1 MKRIHRWFV
10 VIAAVALISSPAAHA
25 GPVLDGII
33 KSGELRV
40 GLTGNQPPLNATTKS
55 GKLIGMDVDIA
66 NTIASNMGVEVKF
79 VTMPFPKLL
88 PALKKGKVDM
98 VISSVTMTMTRNLD
112 VAFVGP
118 YYASGKGILT
128 KKKNLAALQ
137 QTDGLNSET
146 FTVAVLKDSTSQKFV
161 EQSAGNA
168 KLVLTESYDAAVG
181 MLFVDKVDAVV
192 ADLPFCQFTA
202 FRYQDKGLMAGES
215 PLSFEP
221 LGIAVREDALL
232 INWLENY
239 LKILKGSGALKLI
252 YARWFQDG
260 SWIKA
265 LP

>member
-10 VIAAVALISSPAAHA
+10 VVAAVALIVIPAAHA
-25 GPVLDGII
+25 GQVLDGIL
-33 KSGELRV
+33 KSGELRI
-40 GLTGNQPPLNATTKS
+40 GITGNQPPLNATTKS
-55 GKLIGMDVDIA
+55 GELIGMDVDIA
-66 NTIASNMGVEVKF
+66 NTIASNMGVKVKF
-79 VTMPFPKLL
+79 VTMPFSKLL

-98 VISSVTMTMTRNLD
+98 VISSVTMTMARNLD
-112 VAFVGP
+112 VAFIGP

-146 FTVAVLKDSTSQKFV
+146 FTVAVLKDSTSQLFV
-161 EQSAGNA
+161 EQSAGKA
-168 KLVLTESYDAAVG
+168 KLVLTESYDAALG
-181 MLFVDKVDAVV
+181 MLFVDKVDAIV
-192 ADLPFCQFTA
+192 ADLPFCQFSA
-202 FRYQDKGLMAGES
+202 FRYQDKGLLAGES

-252 YARWFQDG
+252 HARWFQDG
-260 SWIKA
+260 SWIKQ

>member
-1 MKRIHRWFV
+1 
-10 VIAAVALISSPAAHA
+10 
-25 GPVLDGII
+25 
-33 KSGELRV
+33 
-40 GLTGNQPPLNATTKS
+40 
-55 GKLIGMDVDIA
+55 
-66 NTIASNMGVEVKF
+66 
-79 VTMPFPKLL
+79 MPFPTCV

-112 VAFVGP
+112 GAFVGP

-146 FTVAVLKDSTSQKFV
+146 FTVAVLKDSTSQMFV
-161 EQSAGNA
+161 EQSAGKA
-168 KLVLTESYDAAVG
+168 KLVLTESYDAAIG

-232 INWLENY
+232 INWREN
-239 LKILKGSGALKLI
+239 
-252 YARWFQDG
+252 
-260 SWIKA
+260 
-265 LP
+265 